1 MTTTDERVMCEI
13 LLEFSSSE
21 DAEKVLGAVDIDNE
35 GYVEARVDGSAVVLQ
50 VRADSLRSM
59 LHTLDDLMACVSV
72 ADRVVS
78 G

>member
-1 MTTTDERVMCEI
+1 MTTAEDRVRCEI
-13 LLEFSSSE
+13 RLEFASSE

-72 ADRVVS
+72 ADRIVS